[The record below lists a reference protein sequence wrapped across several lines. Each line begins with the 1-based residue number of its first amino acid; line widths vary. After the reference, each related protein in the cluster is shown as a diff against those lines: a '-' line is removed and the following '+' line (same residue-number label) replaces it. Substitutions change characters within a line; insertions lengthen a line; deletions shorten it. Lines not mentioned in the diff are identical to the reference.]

1 MTTEDDFQKTLD
13 KKPNDWQTRL
23 VFADW
28 LQEQGDKRAE
38 GYRLMGLWQLIA
50 RHNKGSGP
58 YGCHEAGVN
67 NSWEWWT
74 DKETYD
80 PQLTTCR
87 IPQDLLRKIRSKY
100 VYSTSEKG
108 LTSKDFFTRRE
119 ADDALAVAF
128 GKLSAPRRAEL
139 LAQQPV
145 KITKPRKPLAKK
157 KPAKKAPKKKAK

>member
-1 MTTEDDFQKTLD
+1 MTTEDDFQTALD

-28 LQEQGDKRAE
+28 LQERGDPRAE
-38 GYRLMGLWQLIA
+38 GYRLMGLWRLVA

-58 YGCHEAGVN
+58 YGCHDDKATK
-67 NSWEWWT
+67 SWEWWT
-74 DKETYD
+74 DRETYD

-87 IPQDLLRKIRSKY
+87 IPLDLLRKIRSKY
-100 VYSTSEKG
+100 VYRTGGKG

-128 GKLSAPRRAEL
+128 AKLSAKRREEL
-139 LAQQPV
+139 LASQPV
-145 KITKPRKPLAKK
+145 KITKPRKPRET
-157 KPAKKAPKKKAK
+157 KKAK